1 MPDSGPWN
9 YNYMGVKHSASMKYG
24 IKLATPKEYYNE
36 EHRPTHFLEFSNLE
50 GEQIDADREDV
61 FV

>member
-1 MPDSGPWN
+1 
-9 YNYMGVKHSASMKYG
+9 MGVKHSASMKYG